1 MKMKE
6 GDARVNFY
14 DSIINDIFERLQNE
28 AKLNKRI
35 NRLHRVLEET
45 VNALTSA
52 VAQKNPYTEGH
63 QHRVTQL
70 ACVIATA
77 LKLPEK
83 QIHGLRLAGLLHD
96 IGKIAVPVEIL
107 SKPSQL
113 SQSELN
119 LIKTHPSVGYEILRP
134 IEFPWRIADIV
145 LQHHERLDGS
155 GYPQGLKN
163 ENILIEAK
171 IVAVADVVEAMSSHR
186 PYRAAHSLEAT
197 LYEINKYKGILYE
210 PEVVN
215 VCLRLF
221 QKLNFKFGT

>member
-6 GDARVNFY
+6 EDARMKFY
-14 DSIINDIFERLQNE
+14 DSIIKDISEQTQVEIKLSKR
-28 AKLNKRI
+28 LNK
-35 NRLHRVLEET
+35 LHRILEET
-45 VNALTSA
+45 VNALALA
-52 VAQKNPYTEGH
+52 VAKKNPYTEGH

-70 ACVIATA
+70 ACAIAKA
-77 LKLPEK
+77 LKLPQK

-107 SKPSQL
+107 NKPSQL
-113 SQSELN
+113 SQSELR
-119 LIKTHPSVGYEILRP
+119 LIKTHPAVGYEILKP

-155 GYPQGLKN
+155 GYPQGLKIK
-163 ENILIEAK
+163 NILIEAR
-171 IVAVADVVEAMSSHR
+171 IVAVADVVEAMFSHR

-197 LYEINKYKGILYE
+197 LDEINKYRGILYE
-210 PEVVN
+210 PEVVD